1 MEFVYLS
8 GLACKQIF
16 NLSPWAQMC
25 MAKYFLIQG
34 FRFLMQIKLFDLKQ
48 IFVKYFS
55 DPSGSGMPQSL
66 WVNDKAIR
74 CE

>member
-1 MEFVYLS
+1 
-8 GLACKQIF
+8 
-16 NLSPWAQMC
+16 MC

-66 WVNDKAIR
+66 
-74 CE
+74 